1 MELQE
6 AERHLVSLL
15 QTLAVCSGAATET
28 KFLDRGVVFTNAKP
42 CRHIVQLVKNDVTW
56 FHVRIQDAN

>member
-15 QTLAVCSGAATET
+15 QTLAVCSGVMVQGPDCCTWAPYLQE
-28 KFLDRGVVFTNAKP
+28 NAP
-42 CRHIVQLVKNDVTW
+42 P
-56 FHVRIQDAN
+56 